1 MCMLTVIRVI
11 IAQTNKRSTNDARCC
26 GLVPARN
33 RVANDRTLK
42 YRDILWAEV
51 SSTAVTLTHASQS
64 RNQKKITP
72 LTENFP
78 ITEGEVKS
86 SQIFVKKV
94 QARAY
99 GPALQQK
106 RIMVVINPFGGK
118 GLALRYWTQDIE
130 PILRA
135 ARCEIQVVHTTHSKH
150 AVQIGEELDIE
161 SVDVVACCSGDGVP
175 YEIWNGL
182 GRKKNAGTALGK
194 VAVVQLPC
202 GTGNALSVNC
212 NGTSSP
218 SRAALSVVKGVRTR
232 IDLASITQGEERTL
246 SFLSQAVGI
255 VAESDLLTE
264 ELRWLGDLR
273 LQVGFIK
280 RLFKKTLWPCD
291 LAVGV
296 EIADKNDIQRDYR
309 QSFELPAASNP
320 IPDIAAL
327 AQQTVQNAP
336 EPPNDEALPP
346 LKFGTV
352 DSPLPTGWELT
363 PFPKLGNLY
372 CGNMPY
378 MAADSNFFSFA
389 RIDEGMADL
398 VTIRGDISIRKS
410 LAMMTSLESGSLWQH
425 RDVTYRKVSGFRVIP
440 RGVEESSVVAVDGE
454 RYPFRPFQVEVHRG
468 LGCTLTVA
476 GRYARPDEIV

>member
-1 MCMLTVIRVI
+1 M
-11 IAQTNKRSTNDARCC
+11 
-26 GLVPARN
+26 
-33 RVANDRTLK
+33 
-42 YRDILWAEV
+42 
-51 SSTAVTLTHASQS
+51 
-64 RNQKKITP
+64 
-72 LTENFP
+72 
-78 ITEGEVKS
+78 
-86 SQIFVKKV
+86 

-99 GPALQQK
+99 GQALQKK
-106 RIMVVINPFGGK
+106 RITVVVNPFGGK
-118 GLALRYWTQDIE
+118 GLALRYWTEDIE
-130 PILRA
+130 PIFRA
-135 ARCEIQVVHTTHSKH
+135 AHCDITVIHTTHSKH
-150 AVQIGEELDIE
+150 AEQIGEELDIDA
-161 SVDVVACCSGDGVP
+161 VDVVACCSGDGVP

-182 GRKKNAGTALGK
+182 GRKKNAGTALAK

-218 SRAALSVVKGVRTR
+218 SRAALSVVKGLRTR

-291 LAVGV
+291 IAVGV

-309 QSFELPAASNP
+309 QSFELPAAADP
-320 IPDIAAL
+320 IPDIAFA
-327 AQQTVQNAP
+327 TEP
-336 EPPNDEALPP
+336 EPEDIPQDAGLPP
-346 LKFGTV
+346 LKYGTIN
-352 DSPLPTGWELT
+352 SPLPTGWDLT
-363 PFPKLGNLY
+363 PFPNLGNLY

-378 MAADSNFFSFA
+378 MAADGNFFAFA

-398 VTIRGDISIRKS
+398 VTIRGDISMRKS

-425 RDVTYRKVSGFRVIP
+425 RDVTYRKISGLRVIP
-440 RGVEESSVVAVDGE
+440 RGAESTSVVAVDGE
-454 RYPFRPFQVEVHRG
+454 RYPFKPFQVEVHKG

-476 GRYARPDEIV
+476 GRYVRPDELV